1 MKFIRIN
8 PLLTVWLD
16 VSYRKMAERAMASQ
30 RSHPTL
36 AQVAAAAGVS
46 AMTASR
52 ALSGRPGVSQETREA
67 IRRLADDMGYETN
80 RVARK
85 LVTGASR
92 VIGVLASGLDTPFVA
107 ALVTAIA
114 RAAAATGHDVLID
127 AVIDY
132 EQRPAGGV
140 LQLLQQFT
148 DGVVAVLPYEF
159 GYVQTLSKARIPILT
174 IDHPSSHGEFPSIA
188 ADSYGGARAAMAHL
202 AELGHRRVAFVGGA
216 PELQSAHER
225 RRAYDD
231 AVAVLGLS
239 RDESLLLEGDYT
251 LEGGRRAGERI
262 LKSKRRPTAVFASND
277 LSAFGLM
284 AVLQQN
290 GLRVPEDISVVGFDD
305 LPAAAQWHPALT
317 TVRQPVDELGRAAV
331 NTLLALIS
339 GLGAA
344 ATHVTLPTELVVRQS
359 TASVRGAV
367 QR

>member
-1 MKFIRIN
+1 
-8 PLLTVWLD
+8 
-16 VSYRKMAERAMASQ
+16 MANH
-30 RSHPTL
+30 RSAPTL
-36 AQVAAAAGVS
+36 AQLAAAAGVS

-52 ALSGRPGVSQETREA
+52 ALSGQPGVSEETRAA
-67 IRRLADDMGYETN
+67 IRKLAGEMGYETN

-114 RAAAATGHDVLID
+114 RAAAAARHDVLID

-132 EQRPAGGV
+132 ERRPAGGV

-148 DGVVAVLPYEF
+148 DGVVAVLPYEL
-159 GYVQTLSKARIPILT
+159 GYVQALSQARIPVLT
-174 IDHPSSHGEFPSIA
+174 IDHPRAHAEFPSIA

-216 PELQSAHER
+216 PELQSAHDR

-231 AVAVLGLS
+231 AVAVLGFA
-239 RDESLLLEGDYT
+239 RDDRLVLEGDYT
-251 LEGGRRAGERI
+251 LEGGRRAAEEI
-262 LKSKRRPTAVFASND
+262 LKLRKRPTAVFAAND

-284 AVLQQN
+284 AVLQQR
-290 GLRVPEDISVVGFDD
+290 GLRVPEDISVIGFDD

-317 TVRQPVDELGRAAV
+317 TVRQPIDELGRAAV

-339 GLGAA
+339 GLGAP
-344 ATHVTLPTELVVRQS
+344 ATQVTLPTELVVRDS
-359 TASVRGAV
+359 TSAPSDQGR
-367 QR
+367 R